1 MKTKLDMWM
10 DFISQ
15 IDEKEVKNA
24 MSKNKEIKKAQ
35 EEYEYLTGDEEE
47 RRIAFLREKALRKK
61 ALRDENSI
69 FDAGKDIGRKEGIE
83 IGKEQTQK
91 EIVKTMTKEKMPI
104 ETIMKVTKLSKEE
117 IEKIQKNEL

>member
-35 EEYEYLTGDEEE
+35 EEYEYLTGEEAE
-47 RRIAFLREKALRKK
+47 RRIAFLREKAI
-61 ALRDENSI
+61 RDETSI
-69 FDAGKDIGRKEGIE
+69 FDAGKDIGFKAGIQK
-83 IGKEQTQK
+83 GKKEQK
-91 EIVKTMTKEKMPI
+91 EMIKSMIKEKIPL
-104 ETIMKVTKLSKEE
+104 ETIVKVTKLSKEE
-117 IEKIQKNEL
+117 IEKIMKEM